1 VWTIFPHVSIA
12 GFDANGKIYM
22 LSQLFPGPT
31 PGSSKTIQTF
41 LHTQP
46 PDDEQADVVKKQ
58 MDFLRIVVE
67 DEDYFT
73 GLRLQRALNTGMK
86 EFVNF
91 GLNEG
96 GGQRFHQFLEKMLNT
111 NNDEVST
118 FFKDSADK

>member
-1 VWTIFPHVSIA
+1 MRRN
-12 GFDANGKIYM
+12 FDSH
-22 LSQLFPGPT
+22 LCLC
-31 PGSSKTIQTF
+31 
-41 LHTQP
+41 
-46 PDDEQADVVKKQ
+46 EQADVVKKQ

-96 GGQRFHQFLEKMLNT
+96 GGRKNSISHEKIT
-111 NNDEVST
+111 
-118 FFKDSADK
+118 ADI

>member
-1 VWTIFPHVSIA
+1 
-12 GFDANGKIYM
+12 M
-22 LSQLFPGPT
+22 LSQLFPGST
-31 PGSSKTIQTF
+31 PESSKTIQTF

-46 PDDEQADVVKKQ
+46 PDDQQADEVKKQ
-58 MDFLRIVVE
+58 MDFLRVVVE

-111 NNDEVST
+111 TDDEVPT
-118 FFKDSADK
+118 FFKESSDK

>member
-1 VWTIFPHVSIA
+1 MERHRRVFSHFLGPFGCPDASRTA
-12 GFDANGKIYM
+12 GAPCTTSWV
-22 LSQLFPGPT
+22 LL
-31 PGSSKTIQTF
+31 IQTF